1 MRHGIFALLLCAGAF
16 VMNAQAYKDGVDYYK
31 IGQSENAKYL
41 LDKNLDKEDTD
52 KAIAYYYLGRIAM
65 DNKDTAA
72 AKEYFDKGIKAN
84 IEQPLNY
91 IGLGEIALKT
101 GALKDAG
108 VHFKEAMSKN
118 KKDATAA
125 VEIARAYYRT
135 NDTKYAKQID
145 EYLKK
150 ATNMEKKIGSEGYNK
165 NQTEI
170 QIFYGDRYVDQN
182 DPDKACECYDQIVTL
197 FDETNPVAAV
207 KYAEYFYKM
216 NERMA
221 IDKLQ
226 SVVDKNPNSA
236 MAKRQLADLY
246 YKKQQYTAAVKL
258 YQDYIND
265 PNHLPNDEVR
275 YAEILFQ
282 AKDYVGAV
290 NQCTRYLKKDPQHLG
305 VKRIRFYSQY
315 KESDWKDAF
324 KDGCVFFD
332 EIETAPEKYNA
343 TDFTYMAEVLLNIG
357 RTDDAIR
364 CYRNIVN
371 IASNNEEKVDALRKY
386 SEGLN
391 YVQKFKESA
400 AALEELITIDSS
412 NLNDIY
418 TLSRRYYSAAQADET
433 FKQEGFENAI
443 KNIDIAIQKAPS
455 NIFLFKWRAKYYTLL
470 DTKSDG
476 GHALEAY
483 KEYVNQLKNDDIDD
497 SEQSAEFMEPYIYI
511 ANYYLSQKNIIA
523 AKTYFQSA
531 LECDPSND
539 KLRDFVNSLK

>member
-41 LDKNLDKEDTD
+41 LDKNLDQTDTD
-52 KAIAYYYLGRIAM
+52 KAIAYYYLGRIAL
-65 DNKDTAA
+65 DGKDANA
-72 AKEYFDKGIKAN
+72 AKDYFNKGVATN
-84 IEQPLNY
+84 ADQPLNY
-91 IGLGEIALKT
+91 VGLGEIELKA
-101 GALKDAG
+101 GATKEAESQ
-108 VHFKEAMSKN
+108 FKEALSKG

-135 NDTKYAKQID
+135 DATKYAKQI
-145 EYLKK
+145 EECLKK
-150 ATNMEKKIGSEGYNK
+150 ATNMEKKVGSEGYNK

-226 SVVDKNPNSA
+226 TVVDKNPNSA

-258 YQDYIND
+258 YQDYIQD

-282 AKDYVGAV
+282 AKDYVDAV
-290 NQCTRYLKKDPQHLG
+290 DQCSIYLKKDPKHLG
-305 VKRIRFYSQY
+305 VKRIRFYAQY
-315 KESDWKDAF
+315 KAGDWQDAF

-343 TDFTYMAEVLLNIG
+343 TDFTYMAEVLLNID
-357 RTDDAIR
+357 RKDDAIR

-371 IASNNEEKVDALRKY
+371 IAKNDEEKVDALRKY

-400 AALEELITIDSS
+400 AALEELVAIDSS

-433 FKQEGFENAI
+433 FKKEGCEKAL
-443 KNIDIAIQKAPS
+443 KYIDIAIEKAPS
-455 NIFLFKWRAKYYTLL
+455 NIFLYKWKAKYYTLL

-483 KEYVNQLKNDDIDD
+483 KEYVKQLKADEVDD
-497 SEQSAEFMEPYIYI
+497 SQQGNDFMEPYIYI
-511 ANYYLSQKNIIA
+511 ANYYLGKKNTA
-523 AKTYFQSA
+523 EAKSYFQAA

-539 KLRDFVNSLK
+539 KLRQFISTLK